1 MTDRVQSIHIA
12 AEARAPMTAVERV
25 AAEAGLGLVGDRY
38 HGSSKLQVTVQ
49 AAGELAAAAAEA
61 GAEIDP
67 GRTRRNITV
76 TAESVPRDPGHRW
89 RIGPVELE
97 VVRDAPPCR
106 RMDEIFGDGGR
117 AALRRRAGVICMV
130 LTDGEI
136 AIGDPVDLNPSP
148 SNP

>member
-1 MTDRVQSIHIA
+1 MTDRVQTIHIA
-12 AEARAPMTAVERV
+12 AAPGSPMTPVERV
-25 AAEAGLGLVGDRY
+25 AAEAGMGLVGDRY

-49 AAGELAAAAAEA
+49 AAGELAAASADA
-61 GAEIDP
+61 GWGIDP
-67 GRTRRNITV
+67 GLTRRNITV

-106 RMDEIFGDGGR
+106 RMDEIFGDGSR
-117 AALRRRAGVICMV
+117 AALRRRAGVICRV

-136 AIGDPVDLNPSP
+136 TVGDPVDLGA
-148 SNP
+148 

>member
-1 MTDRVQSIHIA
+1 MTDRVQTIHIA
-12 AEARAPMTAVERV
+12 AAPGSPMTPVERV
-25 AAEAGLGLVGDRY
+25 AAEAGMGLVGDRY

-49 AAGELAAAAAEA
+49 AAGELAAASADA
-61 GAEIDP
+61 GRGIDP
-67 GRTRRNITV
+67 GLTRRNITV

-106 RMDEIFGDGGR
+106 RMDEIFGDGSR
-117 AALRRRAGVICMV
+117 AAMHCRAGVICRV

-136 AIGDPVDLNPSP
+136 TVGDPVDLGA
-148 SNP
+148 

>member
-1 MTDRVQSIHIA
+1 MTDRVQTIHIA
-12 AEARAPMTAVERV
+12 AAPGSPMTAVARV
-25 AAEAGLGLVGDRY
+25 TAEAGMGLVGDRY

-49 AAGELAAAAAEA
+49 AAGELAAASADA
-61 GAEIDP
+61 GWGIDP
-67 GRTRRNITV
+67 GLTRRNITL

-106 RMDEIFGDGGR
+106 RMDEIFGDGSR
-117 AALRRRAGVICMV
+117 VALRRRAGVICRV

-136 AIGDPVDLNPSP
+136 TVGDPVDLGA
-148 SNP
+148 